1 MSTICPFPQ
10 HRQLV
15 ADALAIVLAPEPAR
29 PQQRVLAWAALKTAR
44 GQRMSQTA
52 LGRLQ
57 NEQRSKETLLLRIAD
72 RIGGAA

>member
-1 MSTICPFPQ
+1 
-10 HRQLV
+10 
-15 ADALAIVLAPEPAR
+15 
-29 PQQRVLAWAALKTAR
+29 
-44 GQRMSQTA
+44 MSQTA